1 MGRCSRAG
9 APSGGMTTLTSPEGR
24 DTGGVG
30 VWRRSE
36 SMWRPY
42 GVTVRVGGGAVLTP
56 GSARPRSGG
65 LRLLGP
71 FHPVRRRQCVQCD
84 RRAPLHPMLHG
95 RMGSRRGHARAP
107 LSRPLHH
114 PDPSSLR
121 FLWLA
126 VARRVPDGAAGVG
139 GVARACRRRRGRVAL
154 SSTSSWRFWRAGYA
168 LHWRPAYTSAQA
180 SRRFLHGRFAP
191 PAVPCTG
198 AQALS
203 GSLPLM
209 VAFGDGLIWHSSGQ
223 DGSIRRLSNSNS
235 K

>member
-1 MGRCSRAG
+1 
-9 APSGGMTTLTSPEGR
+9 
-24 DTGGVG
+24 
-30 VWRRSE
+30 
-36 SMWRPY
+36 
-42 GVTVRVGGGAVLTP
+42 
-56 GSARPRSGG
+56 
-65 LRLLGP
+65 
-71 FHPVRRRQCVQCD
+71 
-84 RRAPLHPMLHG
+84 
-95 RMGSRRGHARAP
+95 
-107 LSRPLHH
+107 
-114 PDPSSLR
+114 
-121 FLWLA
+121 
-126 VARRVPDGAAGVG
+126 VG